1 MRLTRVIVSVRCG
14 CGKYRPVRLLL
25 PLWFGL
31 LVCVVY
37 SSSIARLGWR
47 SESGF
52 ISFQSSSVVPSSAC
66 RPQLRQSAIVAAAG
80 CDVIKSDS
88 IPSDIHFI
96 SFTHHFF
103 FLLFFCNFCFR
114 LIFCWYLNLIRWW
127 SDEPISPGSD
137 QDRIRI
143 GPGSDQ
149 GSEQERNGS
158 RQLDG
163 NWIWIE
169 WNAMDECGEC
179 EDAESTYIQ
188 STCSEIQSMIGALI
202 WLKWRLLLLLQ
213 RVKQPIKR
221 ISETNQTKADRAA
234 QIEPTRRLG
243 GCLEFENELKEFV
256 DRLPIAAAVTLP
268 FAHTTEIVRIIQKTG
283 CHRRINGEVFNT
295 IAVGGSWVDCSRH
308 QRVANMGPE
317 SWAWPCAARRP
328 MRR

>member
-103 FLLFFCNFCFR
+103 FLLFFV
-114 LIFCWYLNLIRWW
+114 IFVLDWFFVDIWIW
-127 SDEPISPGSD
+127 SDDDQMNQSV

-143 GPGSDQ
+143 GSGSDQ
-149 GSEQERNGS
+149 DRTRIGPGIGARAERQQAIGWKLNLNWMKRNGWMRWVWGRGIDLHS
-158 RQLDG
+158 EHMLWNSIDDWG
-163 NWIWIE
+163 FNLIE
-169 WNAMDECGEC
+169 M
-179 EDAESTYIQ
+179 T
-188 STCSEIQSMIGALI
+188 
-202 WLKWRLLLLLQ
+202 
-213 RVKQPIKR
+213 
-221 ISETNQTKADRAA
+221 
-234 QIEPTRRLG
+234 
-243 GCLEFENELKEFV
+243 
-256 DRLPIAAAVTLP
+256 AAVVV
-268 FAHTTEIVRIIQKTG
+268 ATG
-283 CHRRINGEVFNT
+283 QATHQANQWNKSNE
-295 IAVGGSWVDCSRH
+295 SR
-308 QRVANMGPE
+308 
-317 SWAWPCAARRP
+317 
-328 MRR
+328 

>member
-143 GPGSDQ
+143 GSGSDQ
-149 GSEQERNGS
+149 DRTRIGPGIGARAERQQAIGWKLNLNWMKRNGWMRWVWGRGIDLHS
-158 RQLDG
+158 EHMLWNSIDDWG
-163 NWIWIE
+163 FNLIE
-169 WNAMDECGEC
+169 M
-179 EDAESTYIQ
+179 T
-188 STCSEIQSMIGALI
+188 
-202 WLKWRLLLLLQ
+202 
-213 RVKQPIKR
+213 
-221 ISETNQTKADRAA
+221 
-234 QIEPTRRLG
+234 
-243 GCLEFENELKEFV
+243 
-256 DRLPIAAAVTLP
+256 AAVVV
-268 FAHTTEIVRIIQKTG
+268 ATG
-283 CHRRINGEVFNT
+283 QATHQANQWNKSNE
-295 IAVGGSWVDCSRH
+295 SR
-308 QRVANMGPE
+308 
-317 SWAWPCAARRP
+317 
-328 MRR
+328 